1 FEVKLH
7 EGLGILEFG
16 QSYDEVLA
24 ILGEPSEIEILE
36 DEDEDDDDNL
46 NTALCYFYELGLTL
60 FLEGEE
66 ERYLVSI
73 ESDNVNLKLFG
84 KNLFAMNEA
93 EIINLMKLNG
103 YNDMYTE
110 DEEWGERRVCFE
122 DAMIDFYF
130 SSNKLVTVNWSC
142 DIDEDVAGDD

>member
-1 FEVKLH
+1 MTKLTFEVKLH
-7 EGLGILEFG
+7 EGLGNLEFG

-36 DEDEDDDDNL
+36 DEDEDDGDNL
-46 NTALCYFYELGLTL
+46 NTALCYFYEQGLTL

-93 EIINLMKLNG
+93 EIINLMKL
-103 YNDMYTE
+103 
-110 DEEWGERRVCFE
+110 
-122 DAMIDFYF
+122 
-130 SSNKLVTVNWSC
+130 
-142 DIDEDVAGDD
+142 